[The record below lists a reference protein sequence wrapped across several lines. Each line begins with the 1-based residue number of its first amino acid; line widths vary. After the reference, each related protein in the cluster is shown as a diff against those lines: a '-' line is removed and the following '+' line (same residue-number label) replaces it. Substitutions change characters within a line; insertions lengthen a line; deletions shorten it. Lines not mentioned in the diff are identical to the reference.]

1 MTQTVGVPVI
11 CALNIALNLVN
22 EPTQSSPLQPP
33 VSRSV
38 NLLNKTQIRGN
49 FRTRK
54 NLNWDFIYF
63 LSENAGTAKT

>member
-1 MTQTVGVPVI
+1 MTQTVGKPVI

-22 EPTQSSPLQPP
+22 EPTQSSPLQP

-49 FRTRK
+49 FRTQK
-54 NLNWDFIYF
+54 NLNWNFIYF
-63 LSENAGTAKT
+63 LSENAATAKT

>member
-22 EPTQSSPLQPP
+22 EPTQPA
-33 VSRSV
+33 SRSV

>member
-22 EPTQSSPLQPP
+22 EPTQSSPLQP

-54 NLNWDFIYF
+54 NLNWNFIYF

>member
-22 EPTQSSPLQPP
+22 EPTQSSPLQP

-54 NLNWDFIYF
+54 NLNWNFIYF
-63 LSENAGTAKT
+63 LSENAETAKT

>member
-1 MTQTVGVPVI
+1 MTQTVGIPVI

-22 EPTQSSPLQPP
+22 EPTQSSPLQP

-54 NLNWDFIYF
+54 NLNWNFIYF
-63 LSENAGTAKT
+63 LSENAETAKT

>member
-1 MTQTVGVPVI
+1 MTQTVGKPVI

-22 EPTQSSPLQPP
+22 EPTQP

-49 FRTRK
+49 FRTQK
-54 NLNWDFIYF
+54 NLNWNFIYF

>member
-22 EPTQSSPLQPP
+22 EPTQSSSLQP

-54 NLNWDFIYF
+54 NLNWNFIYF

>member
-1 MTQTVGVPVI
+1 MTQTVALPVI

-22 EPTQSSPLQPP
+22 EPTQSSPLQP

-54 NLNWDFIYF
+54 NLNWNFIYF
-63 LSENAGTAKT
+63 LSENAETAKT